1 MTTTQSDREDIAAR
15 WLIAQDDPAFSDEQR
30 EELARW
36 LMQSIDNCD
45 AYVQLVRAWRWAAI
59 LYRGEAPLVY
69 GRRRKAAKG
78 STSRQPS
85 SRTSLIDRGFG
96 NLLRAHREERGL
108 TQAELAARTGMRSSE
123 ISRLE
128 TGART
133 LTLTS
138 TYVIARAL
146 GMSPSRLVSELESL
160 LRGRKPGRK
169 SARRRDAPGK
179 V

>member
-1 MTTTQSDREDIAAR
+1 MTTTQSERESIAAR
-15 WLIAQDDPAFSDEQR
+15 WLIAQDDPAFSDPQR

-45 AYVQLVRAWRWAAI
+45 AYLQLVRAWRWTAI

-69 GRRRKAAKG
+69 DKRRREEKG
-78 STSRQPS
+78 TASRQTS
-85 SRTSLIDRGFG
+85 SRTGSIDRGFG
-96 NLLRAHREERGL
+96 SLLRAHREELGL
-108 TQAELAARTGMRSSE
+108 SQAELAARTGMRSSE

-146 GMSPSRLVSELESL
+146 EISPSRLVSELEKV
-160 LRGRKPGRK
+160 LRGKKPGGTKTRR
-169 SARRRDAPGK
+169 RRRDVP
-179 V
+179 

>member
-15 WLIAQDDPAFSDEQR
+15 WLIAQDNPAFSDQQR

-45 AYVQLVRAWRWAAI
+45 AYLQLVRAWRWTAI

-69 GRRRKAAKG
+69 DRRRKVGEG
-78 STSRQPS
+78 SASRQPS
-85 SRTSLIDRGFG
+85 SRTSSIDRGFG

-138 TYVIARAL
+138 TYVLARAL
-146 GMSPSRLVSELESL
+146 GMSPSRLVSELESI
-160 LRGRKPGRK
+160 LRGKKSGRTK
-169 SARRRDAPGK
+169 THRRRGVP
-179 V
+179 